1 MLSYEFLFGKK
12 KILNKRNAE
21 HDILIKRT
29 EYNEKFRWYGII
41 HTICQTLNKT
51 DTEVYEM
58 NYINCLNWLSYLKD
72 KNEVE
77 QNRREKK

>member
-1 MLSYEFLFGKK
+1 MFGKK
-12 KILNKRNAE
+12 KKSNKRKPQDDILN
-21 HDILIKRT
+21 KRT

-41 HTICQTLNKT
+41 HTLCGTLNKT

-72 KNEVE
+72 KGEVD
-77 QNRREKK
+77 QNRIEKK